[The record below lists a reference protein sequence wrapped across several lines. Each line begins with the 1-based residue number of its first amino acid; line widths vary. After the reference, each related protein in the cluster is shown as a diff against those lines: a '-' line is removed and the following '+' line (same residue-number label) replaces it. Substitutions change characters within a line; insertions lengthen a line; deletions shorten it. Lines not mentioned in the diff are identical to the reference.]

1 MGFDGDYSLWKSF
14 RETVKKLDRS
24 NLLIPELPKKSNKSI
39 VHEVDIVVAVLDSR
53 IPRKHLKVEPL
64 PKAEM
69 KKFTPRR
76 TIDLHGYTRQIDETL
91 ATFCAHC
98 VLNGIYDIL
107 VITGKGQGIV
117 KSATEL
123 WLNSH
128 PEFIVGFFSIKDVM
142 GESGSFGVRLRRK

>member
-69 KKFTPRR
+69 KKFIPR
-76 TIDLHGYTRQIDETL
+76 
-91 ATFCAHC
+91 FC
-98 VLNGIYDIL
+98 IL
-107 VITGKGQGIV
+107 VLFLMIITWLIV
-117 KSATEL
+117 STL
-123 WLNSH
+123 
-128 PEFIVGFFSIKDVM
+128 
-142 GESGSFGVRLRRK
+142 